1 MKNFMII
8 LALSLLVGSAYAQKV
23 KEANVPAEV
32 KDAFKKKW
40 PDAKVEKWEKEGQW
54 YEAEYEAG
62 KTEGSVALD
71 VKGNVMET
79 EKEIKPS
86 ELPKA
91 VTDHVSKNMPGKKIK
106 EASHI
111 TDVKGA
117 VWYEAEV
124 DDVDYIFDSEGKFVK
139 KEEDKEK
146 DDDDKE
152 KD

>member
-1 MKNFMII
+1 MKNTMII
-8 LALSLLVGSAYAQKV
+8 LALSLGIGSAYAQKI
-23 KEANVPAEV
+23 KEADVPATV

-40 PDAKVEKWEKEGQW
+40 PDAKVEKWEKEGDW
-54 YEAEYEAG
+54 FEAEYEMG

-71 VKGNVMET
+71 ASGNIMET
-79 EKEIKPS
+79 EKEIKVS

-91 VTDHVSKNMPGKKIK
+91 VSDYVSKNMPGKKIK

-111 TDVKGA
+111 TDAKG
-117 VWYEAEV
+117 VVTYEAEV
-124 DDVDYIFDSEGKFVK
+124 DNVDYIFDADGKMLR

-146 DDDDKE
+146 DDDKK